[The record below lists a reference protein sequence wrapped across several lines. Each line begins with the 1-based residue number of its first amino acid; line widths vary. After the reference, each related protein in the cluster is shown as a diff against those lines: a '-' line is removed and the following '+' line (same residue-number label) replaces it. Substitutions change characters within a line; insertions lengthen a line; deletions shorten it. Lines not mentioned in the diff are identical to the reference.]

1 MVLWVFTPL
10 EHQENGYTQ
19 WMLLR
24 TSLLHSPILVSKSNS
39 GELFVLSCNLSTS
52 WKTVLRTIMLI
63 VHWTWSRLKDDKLKE
78 IYEVEKQGSGSV
90 SCFKRPSSP
99 SQLSWIWQQL
109 WSLFPCTY
117 NLIPEGL
124 FVCLFLAVRIFLY
137 TAVCFPLHLTI

>member
-1 MVLWVFTPL
+1 MVWFCEYLPL
-10 EHQENGYTQ
+10 LSIKKMGIHNGRC
-19 WMLLR
+19 WGLLCFIPP
-24 TSLLHSPILVSKSNS
+24 SWSQNQIQVN
-39 GELFVLSCNLSTS
+39 CNLSTS